1 MLAVFTP
8 AAVAAAV
15 PEAVLPPVGVL
26 LADGVLLVGAL
37 LDELLDELQAAS
49 AARPAAAAGIT
60 SSARRGRL
68 VTFSLSCEVIISF
81 SPFLLDFPPFS
92 LAAVRQPGQC

>member
-1 MLAVFTP
+1 MLAVFRP

-15 PEAVLPPVGVL
+15 PEAVLPPAGVL
-26 LADGVLLVGAL
+26 LAGGVLLVGAM

-49 AARPAAAAGIT
+49 AAGPAAAAGIT

-68 VTFSLSCEVIISF
+68 VTFSLSCEVVMSF
-81 SPFLLDFPPFS
+81 SPFLLGFPPFS
-92 LAAVRQPGQC
+92 LAAVGQLGS